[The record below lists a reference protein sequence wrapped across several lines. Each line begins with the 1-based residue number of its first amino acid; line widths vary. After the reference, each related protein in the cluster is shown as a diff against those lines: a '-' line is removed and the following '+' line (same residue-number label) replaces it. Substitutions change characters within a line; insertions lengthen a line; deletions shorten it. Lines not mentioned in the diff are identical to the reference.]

1 LKAYL
6 RLAIFGKTCSTKRG
20 LLTLPTSKWVE
31 QSASC
36 CPSAFRDDN
45 QSPEGRSLRIL
56 LAEMLA
62 AQRPT
67 GTNAARE
74 LEGAG
79 LIARGRR
86 EVTILDRHGL
96 IAASCECCRWSG
108 RTSLLTCPKQKH
120 KTRIRPGLVTYITD
134 ALPRRGHTRGTA
146 TGRSEAMMG
155 GRAHIF
161 VDDNGWCSPC
171 GCHDPEEHRYY
182 RVSTASDVF
191 HEEAPTRDIPM
202 TGLGASAK
210 NSICG
215 NEGQFGYAQKSR
227 KWPRYQAFSR
237 RYS

>member
-1 LKAYL
+1 VV
-6 RLAIFGKTCSTKRG
+6 CSLYQPQNG
-20 LLTLPTSKWVE
+20 SSKVRPS
-31 QSASC
+31 QSFYDGAC

-79 LIARGRR
+79 LIARSRR
-86 EVTILDRHGL
+86 EVTILDRQGL
-96 IAASCECCRWSG
+96 IAASCECCCRWSG